1 MRLRAK
7 LPAAPLPLAVRLA
20 AHTRRLLFRVA
31 VVGLVAL
38 LGLAV
43 FAFVTWRRL
52 TALPDWF
59 EDDVEIAAL
68 PADDDWISAD
78 PEVEGS
84 DAADPSAQALLDGPP
99 RGGGGKAHAPGGAP
113 SKPSSATGPDASTR
127 RASSGSRTMRNF
139 HLRTAVKNESL
150 RKATK
155 ASRAEFVDG
164 ELRAG
169 VVFEPGLVDRDSL
182 DPATR
187 KTLDRAFRTFPGA
200 KSRRVYVGLVDTPRT
215 VDGLLQ
221 LGPDTRLRV
230 GDVELDFDVAMR
242 RLGLSPSRVRGQ
254 IDAELRRLKV
264 RDPRL
269 VSPTTDE

>member
-1 MRLRAK
+1 M
-7 LPAAPLPLAVRLA
+7 RLA
-20 AHTRRLLFRVA
+20 AHTRRLLARIAAVGLAIVVVVA
-31 VVGLVAL
+31 VL
-38 LGLAV
+38 
-43 FAFVTWRRL
+43 AFVTWRRL

-59 EDDVEIAAL
+59 EDEVAL
-68 PADDDWISAD
+68 ATTPPDEDWVTTD
-78 PEVEGS
+78 PSTEGS
-84 DAADPSAQALLDGPP
+84 SASDPTAEALLDGPP
-99 RGGGGKAHAPGGAP
+99 GRGATDSGTAGERRGVKAPSSDRGG
-113 SKPSSATGPDASTR
+113 ATPRAST
-127 RASSGSRTMRNF
+127 GSRTMRNF
-139 HLRTAVKNESL
+139 HLRTAVRNESL

-169 VVFEPGLVDRDSL
+169 VVFEPGLVDRESL

-187 KTLDRAFRTFPGA
+187 KTLDRAFRAFPGA

-215 VDGLLQ
+215 VDGVLQ

-242 RLGLSPSRVRGQ
+242 RVGLSPSRVRAQ

-269 VSPTTDE
+269 AKTTPEE